1 MIRNKRK
8 EVVGLALLL
17 TAIVTAGVFLHAADC
32 EPLSTAETT
41 LFIEAN
47 MAYEK
52 NDFATALF
60 GGHAYEL
67 LVERARKVMP
77 RDQNLLTNI
86 LLADSRALDKITPP
100 KVWAVARKLFVW
112 CRMLTA
118 REISLIFIAANAA
131 FWASLAAFA
140 IAKNRFVKIA
150 VVLAGIILIL
160 SGTSYAL
167 GWTERRGL
175 GTAVVVADEAE
186 VRTGPGNYAVTFKLH
201 DGTRLKLVD
210 SREEWY
216 QIRLADGKRGWIQ
229 TGEVER
235 I

>member
-1 MIRNKRK
+1 MS
-8 EVVGLALLL
+8 
-17 TAIVTAGVFLHAADC
+17 IV
-32 EPLSTAETT
+32 
-41 LFIEAN
+41 
-47 MAYEK
+47 Y
-52 NDFATALF
+52 
-60 GGHAYEL
+60 Y
-67 LVERARKVMP
+67 ERARKVMP
-77 RDQNLLTNI
+77 RDQNLLANI
-86 LLADSRALDKITPP
+86 LLAESRTLDKITPP

-112 CRMLTA
+112 RRMMTA
-118 REISLIFIAANAA
+118 REISLIFIVANAV
-131 FWASLAAFA
+131 FWASLAALVVV
-140 IAKNRFVKIA
+140 KNRFVKIA